1 MDDSWGNDD
10 KVSEARKMLFAGII
24 GLAIILSAWAIARF
38 VLVQL
43 GNATAAT
50 DLDGQKLL

>member
-24 GLAIILSAWAIARF
+24 GLAIF
-38 VLVQL
+38 YQL
-43 GNATAAT
+43 GQLP
-50 DLDGQKLL
+50 DLF